1 MVSVQEQEKPF
12 VEKRIEDPAELGS
25 EGVGGNEGRKELE
38 GYLEKIE
45 REVKKEPVLDD
56 TNGQVV
62 LTPTQNQQVAITL
75 PLTDEEIRLGL
86 HHKIV
91 DSVRWLAE
99 WCIRIAKKAALL
111 GIRVVYRRDT

>member
-1 MVSVQEQEKPF
+1 MVSVQEQEQPF
-12 VEKRIEDPAELGS
+12 VEKRIEDPAELERN
-25 EGVGGNEGRKELE
+25 EGVGGDEGRKELE

-56 TNGQVV
+56 VNRQVV
-62 LTPTQNQQVAITL
+62 LTPTQTQQVTITL
-75 PLTDEEIRLGL
+75 PLTDEEVQLGL

-111 GIRVVYRRDT
+111 GFRVVYKR